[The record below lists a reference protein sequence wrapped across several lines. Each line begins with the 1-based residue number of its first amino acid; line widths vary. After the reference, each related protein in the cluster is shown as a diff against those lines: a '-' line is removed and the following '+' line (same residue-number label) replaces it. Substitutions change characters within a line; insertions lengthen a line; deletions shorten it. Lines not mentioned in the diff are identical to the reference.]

1 MGQGPKPCAFDQA
14 WLPPLSGLYF
24 WLCVGLVFKFKGWFP
39 VVWDMLARSVAWL
52 VFLIIA
58 FVAASAF
65 IQFLFEEVLST
76 WFPGVLEYKRYAD
89 ILTAI
94 GFGYGIVSAFSRSV
108 YWFMRLTYDHP
119 PAAAVRNIIR
129 IVGIGALVAGI
140 AGSMSDP
147 TAGVAIGGFIGMV
160 IGFASQQ
167 VLGQAL
173 SGLLLLITRPFM
185 IGDKVDAGGEKGM
198 VEDVRILFTVLRR
211 EDGNLAL
218 IPNNK
223 LIGSKIIKEIEQ
235 KEG

>member
-1 MGQGPKPCAFDQA
+1 M
-14 WLPPLSGLYF
+14 
-24 WLCVGLVFKFKGWFP
+24 
-39 VVWDMLARSVAWL
+39 
-52 VFLIIA
+52 VFLVVA
-58 FVAASAF
+58 FVVASAI
-65 IQFLFEEVLST
+65 IQFLFEGILSEF
-76 WFPGVLEYKRYAD
+76 FPGAMDYKRYVDVLA
-89 ILTAI
+89 AI
-94 GFGYGIVSAFSRSV
+94 GFGYGIVSAFARSV
-108 YWFMRLTYDHP
+108 YWFMRLTYEHP

-185 IGDKVDAGGEKGM
+185 IGDRVDAGGEKGV
-198 VEDVRILFTVLRR
+198 VEDVKILFTIIRR
-211 EDGNLAL
+211 DDGNLAL

-223 LIGSKIIKEIEQ
+223 LIGSKIIKEAGE
-235 KEG
+235 KE